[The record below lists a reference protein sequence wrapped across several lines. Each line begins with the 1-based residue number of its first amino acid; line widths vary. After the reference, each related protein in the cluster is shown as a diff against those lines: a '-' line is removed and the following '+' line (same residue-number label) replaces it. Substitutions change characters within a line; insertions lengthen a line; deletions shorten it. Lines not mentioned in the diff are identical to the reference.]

1 MDMLFINEV
10 LFLPGRKAMPI
21 NFKYDN
27 DTNTLYLKVT
37 GILKS
42 SEIIDYFNNL
52 LNGNSLKKGFVEV
65 VDLNETTDF
74 VLRYSDLSL
83 IEELTKRLN
92 DIGQKATLMCGYNNV
107 SKRISSMMMPLYQR
121 ADFEFV
127 ICNSED
133 DLKRYMA
140 ALGYKGK

>member
-1 MDMLFINEV
+1 
-10 LFLPGRKAMPI
+10 MPI
-21 NFKYDN
+21 DFKYDN

-52 LNGNSLKKGFVEV
+52 LNGNFLKKGFVEI

-74 VLRYSDLSL
+74 VLRYSNLSI
-83 IEELTKRLN
+83 IEELTKKLN
-92 DIGQKATLMCGYNNV
+92 NIGQKATLMCGYNNV
-107 SKRISSMMMPLYQR
+107 SKGISFMMMPLYHR
-121 ADFEFV
+121 ADFEFI

-133 DLKRYMA
+133 DLKKYMT
-140 ALGYKGK
+140 ALGYTYIPNKFQTS

>member
-1 MDMLFINEV
+1 
-10 LFLPGRKAMPI
+10 MPI

-52 LNGNSLKKGFVEV
+52 LNENFLKKGFVEV

-74 VLRYSDLSL
+74 VLRYSDLSI
-83 IEELTKRLN
+83 IEELTKKLN
-92 DIGQKATLMCGYNNV
+92 NIGQKATLMCGYNNV
-107 SKRISSMMMPLYQR
+107 SKGISSMMLPLYQS
-121 ADFEFV
+121 ADFNFF

-133 DLKRYMA
+133 DLKNFMA
-140 ALGYKGK
+140 SLR

>member
-1 MDMLFINEV
+1 
-10 LFLPGRKAMPI
+10 MPI

-52 LNGNSLKKGFVEV
+52 LNENLLTKGFVEV

-74 VLRYSDLSL
+74 VLRYSDLST
-83 IEELTKRLN
+83 IEALTKKLN
-92 DIGQKATLMCGYNNV
+92 NIGQKATLMCGYNKV
-107 SKRISSMMMPLYQR
+107 SKGISSMMLPLYQS
-121 ADFEFV
+121 ADFNFF

-133 DLKRYMA
+133 DLKNFMA
-140 ALGYKGK
+140 SFR

>member
-1 MDMLFINEV
+1 M
-10 LFLPGRKAMPI
+10 AI

-42 SEIIDYFNNL
+42 SEIINYFNNL
-52 LNGNSLKKGFVEV
+52 LNENFLTKGFVEV

-92 DIGQKATLMCGYNNV
+92 NIGQKATLMCGYNDVN
-107 SKRISSMMMPLYQR
+107 KGISSMMMPLYCR

-127 ICNSED
+127 ICNSEY
-133 DLKRYMA
+133 DLKRYMT
-140 ALGYKGK
+140 ALEKTSRQYN